1 MFNNSFK
8 LARRFSS
15 VKRQTIINDRYKY
28 LSPSLKTFEA
38 YDEPMI
44 LKKGDKQYLWDIDD
58 NKYLDLLG
66 QNLCMSV
73 GYNRTKIKDAVV
85 NQLDQLAHCT
95 TMYYHEQPIKLA
107 KNIVNKLPKRDDGE
121 DWVVHFVNS
130 GSEAVDLAI
139 QMARTYTNRQETIAL
154 YKAYHGL
161 QGYAAGVTA
170 IGKAT
175 QSCYAGMFNG
185 VHHVTPNK
193 LNELEHKIQFGTG
206 GKIACMLIEPL
217 QGYGGIFPLDNGYMK
232 DAFDMVK
239 NAGGVTISDEV
250 QTGYGRTGESFW
262 GFQNKHNDVVPD
274 MITIAKGMGN
284 GVAIIGAV
292 VCKRSIADAFTD
304 KMFFNTYG
312 SNPTACAA
320 ANAVLEIM
328 DEENIMDNCYKQ
340 GKLLN
345 KNMSELCLKYPE
357 IFKEIRGQGLFQ
369 GLEINGVDL
378 EDSQKKAYQIHKDL
392 LNYGLIVG
400 RGSAAGNVF
409 RLQPPMCIEE
419 KDILHI
425 TDALEQGALN
435 YLKSTQP
442 SKSVSSSKITLRP
455 PPISIPPAPL
465 STFIP

>member
-1 MFNNSFK
+1 MLSG
-8 LARRFSS
+8 LRRFST
-15 VKRQTIINDRYKY
+15 QTMCKNSIIKLREKY

-38 YDEPMI
+38 YDNPMV
-44 LKKGDKQYLWDIDD
+44 LVKGDKQYLWDIDD
-58 NKYLDLLG
+58 NKYIDLLG

-73 GYNRTKIKDAVV
+73 GYNRPEIKKAVV
-85 NQLDQLAHCT
+85 DQMDKLAHCT
-95 TMYYHEQPIKLA
+95 TMYYHEEPVKLA
-107 KNIVNKLPKRDDGE
+107 ENIVKKLPERPDKE
-121 DWVVHFVNS
+121 DWVIHFVNS

-185 VHHVTPNK
+185 VHHVSPNE
-193 LNELEHKIQFGTG
+193 LNELEHKINFGTG
-206 GKIACMLIEPL
+206 GKIACMLMEPL
-217 QGYGGIFPLDNGYMK
+217 QGYGGIIPLEDGYMK
-232 DAFDMVK
+232 EAFKMVK
-239 NAGGVTISDEV
+239 DAGGITISDEV

-262 GFQNKHNDVVPD
+262 GFQNKHNDVIPD
-274 MITIAKGMGN
+274 MITMAKGMGN

-292 VCKRSIADAFTD
+292 ACRRSIADAFTD

-320 ANAVLEIM
+320 ANAVLQIM
-328 DEENIMDNCYKQ
+328 DDDNIMENCNKQ
-340 GKLLN
+340 GKLLK
-345 KNMSELCLKYPE
+345 KNMSELCRQYPD

-369 GLEINGVDL
+369 GLEINGVDQL
-378 EDSQKKAYQIHKDL
+378 DSQTKAYTIHKQL

-425 TDALEQGALN
+425 TEALEMGARDYIKLD
-435 YLKSTQP
+435 Y
-442 SKSVSSSKITLRP
+442 
-455 PPISIPPAPL
+455 
-465 STFIP
+465 

>member
-1 MFNNSFK
+1 MFKNI
-8 LARRFSS
+8 RRFSTTVLHPQS
-15 VKRQTIINDRYKY
+15 RRSNIIGRRNRF

-38 YDEPMI
+38 YDKPMI
-44 LKKGDKQYLWDIDD
+44 LEKGDKQYLWDIDG

-73 GYNRTKIKDAVV
+73 GYNRTKIKTAVME
-85 NQLDQLAHCT
+85 QMDKLAHCT
-95 TMYYHEQPIKLA
+95 TMYYHEEPGKLA
-107 KNIVNKLPKRDDGE
+107 ENIVKKLPERPDGE

-139 QMARTYTNRQETIAL
+139 QMARVYTNRQETIAL

-161 QGYAAGVTA
+161 HGYAAGVTA

-185 VHHVTPNK
+185 IHHIMANR
-193 LNELEHKIQFGTG
+193 LDELEDKIKFGTG
-206 GKIACMLIEPL
+206 GSLACMILEPL
-217 QGYGGIFPLDNGYMK
+217 QGYGGIFPLDKDYMK
-232 DAFDMVK
+232 EAFKMVN

-262 GFQNKHNDVVPD
+262 GFQNEHNDAMPD
-274 MITIAKGMGN
+274 MVTMAKGMGN

-292 VCKRSIADAFTD
+292 ACKRSIADAFTK

-320 ANAVLEIM
+320 ANAVLSIM
-328 DEENIMDNCYKQ
+328 DEEKIMHNCDAQ
-340 GKLLN
+340 GKILN
-345 KNMSELCLKYPE
+345 WKMRQLCGEFPD
-357 IFKEIRGQGLFQ
+357 IFKEVRGQGLFQ
-369 GLEINGVDL
+369 GLEINGKNQ
-378 EDSQKKAYQIHKDL
+378 EDSQKKAYRIHKNL
-392 LNYGLIVG
+392 LKHGLIVG

-419 KDILHI
+419 KDVNHI
-425 TDALEQGALN
+425 VDALKKGAIEERLN
-435 YLKSTQP
+435 L
-442 SKSVSSSKITLRP
+442 
-455 PPISIPPAPL
+455 
-465 STFIP
+465 F